1 MPKNLRRRAVTR
13 EPTFEKVR
21 EGGPQGRLMAR
32 FVCDTCGAHVQTPL
46 VHNNAGG
53 LSGTATVQRAIQGTG
68 WTVNG
73 ARVSCPRCVA
83 ATAARAKGDRPD
95 PKPEPRPQPA
105 EVIPMTETKPREAS
119 PQERIKIRSILDKHF
134 DDGAGQWLDGYSDQ
148 RAGEEIGVPWAL
160 VTRIREAA
168 YGPIRVDPEIGAIR
182 AELIQIGRDL
192 ATMTERHAAA
202 QKRLDAL
209 LAKRAA

>member
-1 MPKNLRRRAVTR
+1 MPKNLRHSAVTR
-13 EPTFEKVR
+13 EPSFEKVR

-32 FVCDTCGAHVQTPL
+32 FVCATCGAHIQTPL
-46 VHNNAGG
+46 VHNGAGG
-53 LSGTATVQRAIQGTG
+53 LSGTATVQRAMQGTG
-68 WTVNG
+68 WQLNG
-73 ARVSCPRCVA
+73 ARMCCPRCVA
-83 ATAARAKGDRPD
+83 ANTARAKGDRPD
-95 PKPEPRPQPA
+95 PKPQAKPPPA
-105 EVIPMTETKPREAS
+105 EVPPMTDQQPREAS
-119 PQERIKIRSILDKHF
+119 PQERVKIRSILDKHF

-168 YGPIRVDPEIGAIR
+168 YGPIRVDPELA
-182 AELIQIGRDL
+182 AVKTELIQIGREL
-192 ATMTERHAAA
+192 TTLTERHGAA